1 MLTNA
6 IVLYMLCQLQFPSWC
21 KVMIVASLILDTIIF
36 GLKSY
41 AAGKEGN

>member
-1 MLTNA
+1 MITNA

-21 KVMIVASLILDTIIF
+21 KAMIIVSLILDTVSF

>member
-6 IVLYMLCQLQFPSWC
+6 IVLYMLFQLQFPSWC
-21 KVMIVASLILDTIIF
+21 KAMIIASLILDTVIF

>member
-21 KVMIVASLILDTIIF
+21 KAMIIASLILDTVIF
-36 GLKSY
+36 GMKSY
-41 AAGKEGN
+41 AVGKEGN